1 MDGEFMISCVW
12 EVLAM
17 TEEQRKQRLADNTRA
32 LDQVQEAVY
41 AVLKPHGFRKHGR
54 LFHRFVEEDISQVV
68 EFQRGQA
75 YREETHL
82 FWVNAGI
89 RVPECQL
96 RSFSPEEKSKK
107 YYHEYE
113 CNMRWTLGE
122 KSKKKTGEYD
132 LRKPLEPIMEDILH
146 RLETSLLPMFEVLSS
161 RDAILEKRSSY
172 PQLQPTHLQLLENA
186 MIYGRRG
193 ELGKAAE
200 CFNAHYRGENDPAF
214 AQRQPVAHRQHQVYL
229 RELAEQ
235 LGITINENTPEA

>member
-1 MDGEFMISCVW
+1 MRV

-41 AVLKPHGFRKHGR
+41 AVMKPCGFKKHGR
-54 LFHRFVEEDISQVV
+54 LFHRFVDGDVSQVV

-82 FWVNAGI
+82 FGVNVGI

-96 RSFSPEEKSKK
+96 RSFLPEEKPKK

-132 LRKPLEPIMEDILH
+132 LRRPLEPIMKDILH
-146 RLETSLLPMFEVLSS
+146 RLETSVLPMFEVLSS
-161 RDAILEKRSSY
+161 RDAILEKRGSY
-172 PQLQPTHLQLLENA
+172 PQLWPTHLQLLERT

-193 ELGKAAE
+193 ELVKAAE

-214 AQRQPVAHRQHQVYL
+214 AQRQPEAHRQHQAYL
-229 RELAEQ
+229 RALADQ
-235 LGITINENTPEA
+235 LGITINEDTPEA